1 MITSYVNPQRSLLY
15 LSLVGPLNEYS
26 ANDLVNEYYE
36 RHSTGLRQC
45 VLDLSGA
52 ETADGSGVNV
62 LHRFSLL
69 AQVDGVEL
77 SVVAGGSPA
86 EAEIAEAARRFWV
99 QVVDGSDLPFSD
111 KNKRAAG

>member
-36 RHSTGLRQC
+36 RHSPGLRQS

-52 ETADGSGVNV
+52 ESADGPGLNV

-69 AQVDGVEL
+69 AQVDSIEL
-77 SVVAGGSPA
+77 AVVVGGSPV
-86 EAEIAEAARRFWV
+86 EADIAEAARRFWV
-99 QVVDGSDLPFSD
+99 QTVDGQDLPFKT